1 MSSTSAIS
9 PEVRLAAARAALAA
23 ADRAAAEARAEA
35 ARAAADARRVGMTY
49 RRVGELLGISH
60 VHAIR
65 LVRTHEERKT
75 A

>member
-1 MSSTSAIS
+1 M
-9 PEVRLAAARAALAA
+9 RLAAARAAIAA
-23 ADRAAAEARAEA
+23 ADRAAAAARAEA
-35 ARAAADARRVGMTY
+35 ARAAVDARRAGMTY

-65 LVRTHEERKT
+65 LVRQAHEERKT